1 MYAAGF
7 AILNRLLCAL
17 QFPESQRLV
26 PQVAHF
32 WTPHSGRSFMPS
44 CAAALGFEKSQ
55 RDFLG
60 GWSAQGSDKYAR
72 IAKLRVGNMQKAV
85 IRAIHTYDQE
95 DPLGEAET
103 SLALDEH
110 MKGLGLREEQR
121 QKWLDLFEQRER
133 PRDGRHTEEL
143 EQEPVKGIPEDEVPM
158 QEAETE
164 EFPVPEPV
172 QKKKR
177 GGHASVRSQVL
188 GVDPKQNRQLI
199 RESYE
204 PGFYICLS
212 GKRKI
217 RTLHK
222 LGMCYALPNVDYL
235 NFEFAGQS
243 LPAVS
248 AYDTVCK
255 LCARQNILD
264 VDVSDASQTSSST
277 EEDR

>member
-1 MYAAGF
+1 
-7 AILNRLLCAL
+7 
-17 QFPESQRLV
+17 
-26 PQVAHF
+26 
-32 WTPHSGRSFMPS
+32 MPS
-44 CAAALGFEKSQ
+44 CATALGFEKSQ

-60 GWSAQGSDKYAR
+60 GWSAQGSDRYAR
-72 IAKLRVGNMQKAV
+72 IAKLRIGNMQKAV
-85 IRAIHTYDQE
+85 IRAIHSYEPE

-110 MKGLGLREEQR
+110 MKGLGLPEEQR
-121 QKWLDLFEQRER
+121 KQWLNLFEQRER
-133 PRDGRHTEEL
+133 PRVGRPTEEL
-143 EQEPVKGIPEDEVPM
+143 EQEPVEGIPEDEVPT

-164 EFPVPEPV
+164 VFLVPEPA

-177 GGHASVRSQVL
+177 GGQASVRFQVL
-188 GVDPKQNRQLI
+188 GDDGKQNRQLI

-204 PGFYICLS
+204 PGYYICLS

-222 LGMCYALPNVDYL
+222 LGMCYALPNVYL

-264 VDVSDASQTSSST
+264 VDFSEASQTSSST
-277 EEDR
+277 EEDLNR